1 MFSKRLLSIVCL
13 IVIFLINIIFL
24 SVGTKHR
31 YSDSLVARIVM
42 AAVSPFQEGITRS
55 VVFLEDLWNHYFY
68 LVSVGE
74 QNEALRR
81 ELAQVRMQN
90 SRYVES
96 AKTCERLQR
105 LLDAK
110 TGLPQRTIFAQV
122 VGRDPSGWFQAIV
135 INRGTADGV
144 AKGMP
149 VIAPEGIV
157 GQVVTAS
164 YDYAKVML
172 MIDRSSAVDGLI
184 QRNRAR
190 GIVEGEAGA
199 LCRFKYVLR
208 KADVRV
214 GDIIVSSGL
223 DGLFPKGLGIGT
235 VAAVSKER
243 PGIFQ
248 DVRVAPFVDFDT
260 LEEVL
265 VILPL

>member
-13 IVIFLINIIFL
+13 ILIFLINIIFL

-31 YSDSLVARIVM
+31 HTDSLIAGIVM

-55 VVFLEDLWNHYFY
+55 VVFLEDLWRHYFY
-68 LVSVGE
+68 LVSVGR
-74 QNEALRR
+74 QNDALSR
-81 ELAQVRMQN
+81 ELAQAKMQN

-96 AKTCERLQR
+96 AKTCERLRR
-105 LLDAK
+105 LLEIK
-110 TGLPQRTIFAQV
+110 TALPQKTLFAEV

-135 INRGTADGV
+135 INRGTGDGV

-149 VIAPEGIV
+149 VIAPDGIV
-157 GQVVTAS
+157 GQVVIAS
-164 YDYAKVML
+164 YDYSKVML
-172 MIDRSSAVDGLI
+172 MIDRSSAIDALV

-190 GIVEGEAGA
+190 GIVAGEADA

-214 GDIIVSSGL
+214 GDVIVSSGL
-223 DGLFPKGLGIGT
+223 DGLFPKGLRLGT
-235 VAAVSKER
+235 VAKVTRER

-248 DVRVAPFVDFDT
+248 DVRVKPFVDFDT

-265 VILPL
+265 IILPS